1 MKAIYLLQQYTDF
14 VSSVKII
21 MFSSASSKLLFLLT
35 PNLITFRLRLCFK
48 HFKTSSVNR
57 HLQHKH
63 TFN

>member
-1 MKAIYLLQQYTDF
+1 MYYSNTLISLVGSKSLL
-14 VSSVKII
+14 
-21 MFSSASSKLLFLLT
+21 FSSASSKLLFLLT